1 MMLLKLSR
9 ILKRYILKLTRSNI
23 IYGKN
28 VIIDL
33 KTVIINNGNILKLGT
48 NVYLRSVSKGYQA
61 GMPFP
66 TSILLDVK
74 GAEVKIGDNSRI
86 NGAYI
91 HAQKSI
97 SIGRNCVIA
106 SGVNIIDT
114 NGHVL
119 LSLDRTIGRDT
130 PEEII
135 IEDNV
140 WIGLNCTILKGTNIG
155 KNSVVAAGSVVKGIF
170 PANSLIHGNLANVVK
185 KLDINK

>member
-1 MMLLKLSR
+1 MILNLSR
-9 ILKRYILKLTRSNI
+9 KIKKYALLFRRRNI

-28 VIIDL
+28 VIIDF
-33 KTVIINNGNILKLGT
+33 KTVIINNGNILKLGS
-48 NVYLRSVSKGYQA
+48 NVYLRSISKGYQA

-74 GAEVKIGDNSRI
+74 GAEVEIGDNSRI
-86 NGAYI
+86 NGVYI

-97 SIGRNCVIA
+97 SIGKNCVIA

-140 WIGLNCTILKGTNIG
+140 WIGLNCTILKGTKIG
-155 KNSVVAAGSVVKGIF
+155 KNSVVSTGSVVKGIF
-170 PANSLIHGNLANVVK
+170 PANSLIHGNLATMVK
-185 KLDINK
+185 ELGFSK